1 MKKQIVLFFLG
12 VFAFTTIGAQDH
24 YEKRVAKN
32 VTSYIERIEN
42 NIKLSKEEKDKIY
55 ELKKTHT
62 ISFWEVAKKFK
73 EQPELKDEK
82 TKVSKALSQ
91 SIVKEFGRKRGVE
104 ILKASRVKKEE

>member
-24 YEKRVAKN
+24 YEKRGAGDLLVHIN
-32 VTSYIERIEN
+32 VWTPQ
-42 NIKLSKEEKDKIY
+42 KLSKEEKDKIY

-73 EQPELKDEK
+73 DQPELNDKK
-82 TKVSKALSQ
+82 TKVSKAFSQ
-91 SIVKEFGRKRGVE
+91 SIVKEFGRKRGFE